1 MGFFG
6 SLFGG
11 GASNFNPI
19 INASSNL
26 QSTSMGQG
34 TNLFGQSQGISG
46 LLNGYDTNL
55 LKNPQGL
62 GATTMAQQMTQAGQ
76 STGGA
81 LGADRQR
88 ALDIGARTG
97 NTASIPSLISS
108 ANKTGMTNM
117 TNTANDLAMKNEM
130 MKLNQQ
136 QQGAAGLSSL
146 FGQDLSGAHNFES
159 LSNDATKTEDQAIQQ
174 KNAATQQGISNIM
187 KIGGMAMGGLGN
199 LDMTGG
205 SSPMEQLMN
214 FGSGAGV

>member
-11 GASNFNPI
+11 GASNFNPV

-34 TNLFGQSQGISG
+34 TNLFGQSQGISS

-55 LKNPQGL
+55 LKNPQGI
-62 GATTMAQQMTQAGQ
+62 GATAMAQQLTQAGQ
-76 STGGA
+76 GAGGA
-81 LGADRQR
+81 LGAARQR
-88 ALDIGARTG
+88 AIDIGARTG
-97 NTASIPSLISS
+97 NTAAIPSMV
-108 ANKTGMTNM
+108 AGADKTGMTNM
-117 TNTANDLAMKNEM
+117 TDTATKLGLDNTMQ
-130 MKLNQQ
+130 KLNQQ
-136 QQGAAGLSSL
+136 QEGAAGLSSL
-146 FGQDLSGAHNFES
+146 FGSDLSGAHNFES

-174 KNAATQQGISNIM
+174 KNAATQQGISNMM

-214 FGSGAGV
+214 FGAGA

>member
-11 GASNFNPI
+11 GASNFNPV

-34 TNLFGQSQGISG
+34 TNLFGQSQGLSS
-46 LLNGYDTNL
+46 LLSGYDTNL
-55 LKNPQGL
+55 LKDPQGL

-81 LGADRQR
+81 LGAARQR
-88 ALDIGARTG
+88 AMDMGARTG
-97 NTASIPSLISS
+97 NTASIPGMIAG

-117 TNTANDLAMKNEM
+117 TNTQNNLAIQNAM
-130 MKLNQQ
+130 MKQQQQ

-174 KNAATQQGISNIM
+174 KNAATQQGISNMM

-205 SSPMEQLMN
+205 SSGGEQAMN
-214 FGSGAGV
+214 FLGGM

>member
-11 GASNFNPI
+11 GASNFNPV

-34 TNLFGQSQGISG
+34 TNLFGQSQGISS
-46 LLNGYDTNL
+46 LLTPFFKNELT
-55 LKNPQGL
+55 NPQGI
-62 GATTMAQQMTQAGQ
+62 GATAQSQLLTQAGQ
-76 STGGA
+76 STAGG
-81 LGADRQR
+81 LGAARQR
-88 ALDIGARTG
+88 AMDLGARTG

-108 ANKTGMTNM
+108 ADKTGMTNM
-117 TNTANDLAMKNEM
+117 TNTSNDLALKNVMEKM
-130 MKLNQQ
+130 NQQ
-136 QQGAAGLSSL
+136 QQGASGLSSL

-214 FGSGAGV
+214 FAGGA